1 MRLILSLFIMV
12 LIVGCKSDEN
22 KNDNTEKIVI
32 GDKPKSTTTST
43 QNEYPQGK
51 EVYNNLCATC
61 HLPSGKGIAGSFPPL
76 DGSNWLT
83 EKRAESIHA
92 VKYGLNGPIVVN
104 DVEYNNVMAPM
115 GLTDQEVADV
125 LNYTMSSWGNT
136 NDNPITL
143 EEVKAVKE

>member
-1 MRLILSLFIMV
+1 MV

-32 GDKPKSTTTST
+32 ADKPKSTTTST

-104 DVEYNNVMAPM
+104 GVEYNNVMAPM

>member
-1 MRLILSLFIMV
+1 MV

-22 KNDNTEKIVI
+22 KNDDTEKIVI
-32 GDKPKSTTTST
+32 ADKPKSTTTST

-83 EKRAESIHA
+83 EKRTESIHA

-104 DVEYNNVMAPM
+104 GVEYNNVMAPM

>member
-32 GDKPKSTTTST
+32 ADKPKSTTTST

-104 DVEYNNVMAPM
+104 DVEYNNAMAPM

>member
-1 MRLILSLFIMV
+1 MV

-22 KNDNTEKIVI
+22 KNDNREKIVI
-32 GDKPKSTTTST
+32 ADKGKSTTTST

-51 EVYNNLCATC
+51 EIYNNLCATC

-83 EKRAESIHA
+83 EKRTESIHA

-104 DVEYNNVMAPM
+104 GVEYNNVMAPM

-125 LNYTMSSWGNT
+125 LNYTMRSWGNT

-143 EEVKAVKE
+143 DEVKAVNK

>member
-1 MRLILSLFIMV
+1 MV

-32 GDKPKSTTTST
+32 ADKPKSTTTST

-104 DVEYNNVMAPM
+104 DVEYNNAMAPM

>member
-1 MRLILSLFIMV
+1 MV

-32 GDKPKSTTTST
+32 ADKPKSTTTST

-104 DVEYNNVMAPM
+104 DVEYNNVMSPM

-125 LNYTMSSWGNT
+125 INYTMSSWGNT